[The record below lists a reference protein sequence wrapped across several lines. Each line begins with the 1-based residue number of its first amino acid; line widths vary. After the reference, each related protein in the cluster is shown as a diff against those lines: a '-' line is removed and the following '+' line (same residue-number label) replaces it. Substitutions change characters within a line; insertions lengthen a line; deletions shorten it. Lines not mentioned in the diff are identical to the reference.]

1 MAPVMASLDVLVQPS
16 RRETF
21 GRTLIEAM
29 AARKPV
35 IASRVGGMPEVV
47 ADDES
52 GLLVP
57 EEDPQSLAAAII
69 RLLEDP
75 SRARRMGE
83 AGRRRVEQLFSL
95 ECRTTAVASICASF
109 ADGDARQG
117 ENPCEPKEERYAL
130 SK

>member
-29 AARKPV
+29 ATRKPV

-47 ADDES
+47 ADQES
-52 GLLVP
+52 GLLVA
-57 EEDPQSLAAAII
+57 EEDQQSLAAAII
-69 RLLEDP
+69 TLLEDP

-83 AGRRRVEQLFSL
+83 VGRRRVEQFFSL
-95 ECRTTAVASICASF
+95 ERRTTAVASICASF
-109 ADGDARQG
+109 ADGEAHEGANPG
-117 ENPCEPKEERYAL
+117 ERKEEESAT
-130 SK
+130 